1 MLAVLLVAFVVLT
14 CLLVAVLAVGALT
27 ALATLSAP
35 PSVFLTSVIPY
46 AVGAAILGVLEL
58 VVVAA
63 LAWTLVRRSEFSVR
77 GGRLES
83 LANRAERH
91 SDIARSLGLSS
102 LVERPP
108 ERKREDALD
117 TLKRRYADGELD
129 EAEFERRLGRLL
141 DNEDV
146 DAARA
151 RRERAKLRE

>member
-1 MLAVLLVAFVVLT
+1 MLAALLVAFVVLT

-35 PSVFLTSVIPY
+35 ISVFLTSVVPY
-46 AVGAAILGVLEL
+46 VAAAAILGVLEL
-58 VVVAA
+58 VVVVA
-63 LAWTLVRRSEFSVR
+63 LAWTLVKRSEFSVR

-83 LANRAERH
+83 LANHAERH
-91 SDIARSLGLSS
+91 SDVARSLGLSS

-108 ERKREDALD
+108 ERRREDALA
-117 TLKRRYADGELD
+117 TLKQRYADGELD

-141 DNEDV
+141 DNDDV

-151 RRERAKLRE
+151 RRERARLRE